1 MTFSNTIKTAT
12 VRDTEYTLEHVFD
25 KVSINDD
32 LDEMRFMESW
42 RVISSKIGSPYGQ
55 LEGTYYSRSG
65 AYKAFKRITSN

>member
-1 MTFSNTIKTAT
+1 MTFATTIKTAT
-12 VRDTEYTLEHVFD
+12 VRDTEYTIEHIFD

-42 RVISSKIGSPYGQ
+42 RIISSLSGSPYGQ

-65 AYKAFKRITSN
+65 AYKAFKRMTRN